1 MGELMTMTRQKT
13 LNQIIAN
20 LPGAVLRPEGAGE
33 TVVTSVAFDSR
44 KVIQGTLFIAV
55 SGAKFDGH
63 TFVRDVVAKGASA
76 VVIQA
81 GHEGEFADL
90 GAPYI
95 VVPDTRKAMP
105 QIAVTFY
112 DNPTT
117 KLHLAGVTGTNGKT
131 TTALMIES
139 IARAAGDKTAYVGT
153 LGFGIN
159 GEIVEGDRTT
169 PEAIDLQAFFAR
181 CVDEGVTA
189 VAIEVASH
197 ALALGRTDGCL
208 FDVAIFTNL
217 TQDHLDYHGTMEA
230 YRDAKGILFSEYA
243 KVAKVAG
250 KDYKAVLNW
259 NETGIDYAELV
270 LKVFPDEDLGIGIST
285 ESKSVIMYTP
295 YNPPKVKIDI
305 TPHNVELFVD
315 RIQYDAFVHR
325 YGYTPVPVELGFGGT
340 FNVENSLAAVGYGVA
355 RGLSP
360 EVIAEGLRIC
370 PPVPGRFQP
379 VKAGQEFAVLVDYA
393 HTPDGLDNVL
403 KSARPLTK
411 GKLISVFGCGGDR
424 DKTKRPKM
432 GRIAKDLSDIA
443 IATSDNPRTENPE
456 AILDDVLAGMDGN
469 TGAEVRRE
477 ADRRKAIALA
487 VSLAQAGDTIV
498 IAGKGHETYQIIGTQ
513 TFPFDDVQ
521 VAKEEIEKCSAR

>member
-1 MGELMTMTRQKT
+1 MTRQKT
-13 LNQIIAN
+13 LNQITAN
-20 LPGAVLRPEGAGE
+20 LPGAILVPENAGE
-33 TVVTSVAFDSR
+33 NLVTSVAFDSR
-44 KVIQGTLFIAV
+44 KVTEGTLFIAV
-55 SGAKFDGH
+55 PGEKFDGH
-63 TFVRDVVAKGASA
+63 SFVRDVVAKGASA
-76 VVIQA
+76 VVVQA
-81 GHEGEFADL
+81 GREAEFSDL
-90 GAPYI
+90 SVPCI
-95 VVPDTRKAMP
+95 VVPDTRKAMAR
-105 QIAVTFY
+105 IAVTFY
-112 DNPTT
+112 DNPTA

-208 FDVAIFTNL
+208 FDVAVFTNL

-230 YRDAKGILFSEYA
+230 YRDAKGILFKEYA
-243 KVAKVAG
+243 EVARANG
-250 KDYKAVLNW
+250 KNYVAVLNADDDAHVVYS
-259 NETGIDYAELV
+259 GRARLC
-270 LKVFPDEDLGIGIST
+270 GIST
-285 ESKSVIMYTP
+285 NIEYATINQSHIKPVDILLAVDSIS
-295 YNPPKVKIDI
+295 YNAHVA
-305 TPHNVELFVD
+305 LL
-315 RIQYDAFVHR
+315 QYRAEI
-325 YGYTPVPVELGFGGT
+325 PVRLGFGGT

-360 EVIAEGLRIC
+360 EVIAEGLRTC

-379 VKAGQEFAVLVDYA
+379 VQAGQDFAVLVDYA

-411 GKLISVFGCGGDR
+411 GRLISVFGCGGDR

-443 IATSDNPRTENPE
+443 VATSDNPRTENPE
-456 AILDDVLAGMDGN
+456 AILDDVLAGMGGN
-469 TGAEVRRE
+469 AGAEVRRE
-477 ADRRKAIALA
+477 SDRRKAIALA

-498 IAGKGHETYQIIGTQ
+498 IAGKGHETYQIIGTE

>member
-1 MGELMTMTRQKT
+1 
-13 LNQIIAN
+13 
-20 LPGAVLRPEGAGE
+20 AGE
-33 TVVTSVAFDSR
+33 TIVTSISFDSR
-44 KVIQGTLFIAV
+44 KVTAGTLFIAV
-55 SGAKFDGH
+55 PGAKFDGH

-76 VVIQA
+76 VVIEV

-90 GAPYI
+90 SVPCI
-95 VVPDTRKAMP
+95 VVPDTRKAMA

-112 DNPTT
+112 DNPTA

-153 LGFGIN
+153 LGFGID
-159 GEIVEGDRTT
+159 GVIVEGDRTT

-208 FDVAIFTNL
+208 FDVAVFTNL

-230 YRDAKGILFSEYA
+230 YRDAKGLLFTEYA
-243 KVAKVAG
+243 KAALAAGKHYVAVINCEADLKLGEYYFHSVVNSTEDKAKVIYFAQS
-250 KDYKAVLNW
+250 DYMAIHMSDLIAEDVSLAVDQIIYRALTHTS
-259 NETGIDYAELV
+259 E
-270 LKVFPDEDLGIGIST
+270 
-285 ESKSVIMYTP
+285 
-295 YNPPKVKIDI
+295 
-305 TPHNVELFVD
+305 
-315 RIQYDAFVHR
+315 
-325 YGYTPVPVELGFGGT
+325 VPVHLGFGGT

-360 EVIAEGLRIC
+360 EVIAEGLRTC

-411 GKLISVFGCGGDR
+411 GRLISVFGCGGDR

-432 GRIAKDLSDIA
+432 GRIAKELSDIA

-456 AILDDVLAGMDGN
+456 AILDDLLAGMDGV
-469 TGAEVRRE
+469 TGATVYREV
-477 ADRRKAIALA
+477 DRRKAIGLA

-498 IAGKGHETYQIIGTQ
+498 IAGKGHETYQIIGTE

>member
-1 MGELMTMTRQKT
+1 MTRQKT
-13 LNQIIAN
+13 LTQITAN
-20 LPGAVLRPEGAGE
+20 LPGATLIAKDAGE

-44 KVIQGTLFIAV
+44 KVAAGTLFIAV
-55 SGAKFDGH
+55 PGAKFDGH
-63 TFVRDVVAKGASA
+63 TFVRDVVAKGAAA
-76 VVIQA
+76 VVIEA
-81 GHEGEFADL
+81 GREAELADL
-90 GAPYI
+90 TVPCV
-95 VVPDTRKAMP
+95 VVPDTRKAMA
-105 QIAVTFY
+105 QIAVAFY
-112 DNPTT
+112 DNPTA

-131 TTALMIES
+131 TTALMMES

-153 LGFGIN
+153 LGFGID
-159 GEIVEGDRTT
+159 GKIVEGDRTT

-208 FDVAIFTNL
+208 FDVAVFTNL

-230 YRDAKGILFSEYA
+230 YRDAKGLLFTEYA
-243 KVAKVAG
+243 KSARASG
-250 KDYKAVLNW
+250 KDWYAVLNADDPV
-259 NETGIDYAELV
+259 TLDYRDDIYNKVVVDPNPVIIYKAKPRTNLSPIV
-270 LKVFPDEDLGIGIST
+270 SAHADVFP
-285 ESKSVIMYTP
+285 
-295 YNPPKVKIDI
+295 NDI
-305 TPHNVELFVD
+305 ELFVD
-315 RIQYDAFVHR
+315 HINYTAK
-325 YGYTPVPVELGFGGT
+325 TPVGEVAIELGFGGT
-340 FNVENSLAAVGYGVA
+340 FNVDNSLAAIGYGIA

-360 EVIAEGLRIC
+360 EVIAEGLRTC

-411 GKLISVFGCGGDR
+411 GRLISVFGCGGDR

-456 AILDDVLAGMDGN
+456 AILDDVLAGMDGDG
-469 TGAEVRRE
+469 GAEVRRE
-477 ADRRKAIALA
+477 SDRRKAIALA

-498 IAGKGHETYQIIGTQ
+498 IAGKGHETYQIIGTE

>member
-1 MGELMTMTRQKT
+1 MTRQKT
-13 LNQIIAN
+13 VNQILAN
-20 LPGAVLRPEGAGE
+20 LPGATLLSSGAGE

-44 KVIQGTLFIAV
+44 KVTHGTLFIAV
-55 SGAKFDGH
+55 PGAKFDGH
-63 TFVRDVVAKGASA
+63 SFVRDVVTKGASA
-76 VVIQA
+76 VVVQA
-81 GHEGEFADL
+81 GRESEFADL
-90 GAPYI
+90 TVPMI

-112 DNPTT
+112 DNPTA

-131 TTALMIES
+131 TTALMMES

-159 GEIVEGDRTT
+159 GEIVEGERTT

-189 VAIEVASH
+189 VCMEVASH
-197 ALALGRTDGCL
+197 ALSLGRTDGCL
-208 FDVAIFTNL
+208 FDVAVFTNL

-230 YRDAKGILFSEYA
+230 YRDAKGILFTKYA
-243 KVAKVAG
+243 EVARANG
-250 KDYKAVLNW
+250 KSFVTVTNVD
-259 NETGIDYAELV
+259 NETGRHFYATST
-270 LKVFPDEDLGIGIST
+270 GRAISYGYRG
-285 ESKSVIMYTP
+285 EEQV
-295 YNPPKVKIDI
+295 NVKAFNIA
-305 TPHNVELFVD
+305 LRVD
-315 RIQYDAFVHR
+315 RIAFDVEISDEIY
-325 YGYTPVPVELGFGGT
+325 YGPYEPCDGAAFGTELGFGGT
-340 FNVENSLAAVGYGVA
+340 FNVENSLAAIGYGVA
-355 RGLSP
+355 RGLMPSDL
-360 EVIAEGLRIC
+360 ADGLGTC

-443 IATSDNPRTENPE
+443 IATSDNPRTEDPE
-456 AILDDVLAGMDGN
+456 AILDDVLAGMDGEG
-469 TGAEVRRE
+469 GAEVRRE
-477 ADRRKAIALA
+477 TDRREAIRLA